1 MNCGKMV
8 CLSCRSL
15 AVNSAL
21 KIKIHPSFVVYI
33 SAITVFTS
41 FKTSI
46 HALLALFAHEAS
58 HLIAAKWLGE
68 RIATLDVTPFGGV
81 MTYESGKSPQ
91 KGLKGCILA
100 VAGPLGNYAMILL
113 LTQPLMLHWMTNES
127 LRQAIIINLGMMIL
141 NLLPVLPL
149 DGGRIVFCAGYYLFP
164 MSKLITALSLMG
176 IGIGCAMIGF
186 GLYAAWAWRCINI
199 SLIMIGGYLTVYAY
213 KDRTLLLTENI
224 YTLLQEKQQ
233 RVLNPMKAKVFSVLP
248 ETSLKE
254 TVNAVGSASRVLF
267 YTRMSSLNY
276 WIEDTEIISYFLQ
289 SPDSNIHHI
298 IEEKAKK

>member
-21 KIKIHPSFVVYI
+21 KIKIPPSFVVYI

-68 RIATLDVTPFGGV
+68 HIATLDVTPFGGV

-113 LTQPLMLHWMTNES
+113 LTQP
-127 LRQAIIINLGMMIL
+127 IL

-176 IGIGCAMIGF
+176 ICVGCAMIGF

-254 TVNAVGSASRVLF
+254 AVNAVGSAARVLF

-276 WIEDTEIISYFLQ
+276 WIADTEIISYFLQ